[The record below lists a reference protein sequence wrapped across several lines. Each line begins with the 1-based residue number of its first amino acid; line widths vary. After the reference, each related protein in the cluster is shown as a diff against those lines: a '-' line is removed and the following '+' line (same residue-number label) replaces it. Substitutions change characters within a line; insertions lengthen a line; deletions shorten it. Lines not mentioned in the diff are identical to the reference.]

1 MADARRTASSAPGDR
16 HITLINL
23 FRRVNRLLAG
33 ELYDRLYEAGYTDI
47 SRASQAVFENID
59 RQGTRLTVLAARA
72 DMTHPSMNELVN
84 ELERQGYVE
93 RRPDPS
99 DRRAKLVC
107 LTDRGRQAARD
118 ALAIQSQ
125 IEADWCA
132 RTGTDIDWRATL
144 SRGLAEHEP

>member
-1 MADARRTASSAPGDR
+1 MADARRAAPPAAGDR

-33 ELYDRLYEAGYTDI
+33 ELYDRLYEAGYTDV

-107 LTDRGRQAARD
+107 LTDQGRRAARD
-118 ALAIQSQ
+118 ALAIQAQ

-132 RTGTDIDWRATL
+132 RTGIDIDWRAAL
-144 SRGLAEHEP
+144 SSGLAEHER